1 MGKLDKEQEARMA
14 GMSYGVRIAR
24 EKGIDEAEKEL
35 KLRGALGVGLLIDN
49 TRLDK
54 AFEILATTLYG
65 NIMTTALSAL
75 ADSEGFGEKRLRRFK
90 EAYDHKSMCLVSLDQ
105 YAEHFV
111 TFEDMAIDLKK
122 RYNIDMNAEM
132 IALNQK
138 VIDKGRR
145 VLPNVI
151 KLLEHENQHEAAD
164 VLREHLHE
172 AVAVWQIRKN
182 LKATSVRSQ
191 ARESMR

>member
-14 GMSYGVRIAR
+14 GMAYALGIA
-24 EKGIDEAEKEL
+24 EKKGIDGLRKEL
-35 KLRGALGVGLLIDN
+35 QMRGALRVGLLIDN
-49 TRLDK
+49 DRLDK

-111 TFEDMAIDLKK
+111 TFEDT
-122 RYNIDMNAEM
+122 MNAEM
-132 IALNQK
+132 IASNQE

-172 AVAVWQIRKN
+172 AVAVW
-182 LKATSVRSQ
+182 
-191 ARESMR
+191 

>member
-1 MGKLDKEQEARMA
+1 MPGIS
-14 GMSYGVRIAR
+14 GSVRR
-24 EKGIDEAEKEL
+24 
-35 KLRGALGVGLLIDN
+35 
-49 TRLDK
+49 
-54 AFEILATTLYG
+54 
-65 NIMTTALSAL
+65 
-75 ADSEGFGEKRLRRFK
+75 
-90 EAYDHKSMCLVSLDQ
+90 
-105 YAEHFV
+105 

-132 IALNQK
+132 IASNQE

-172 AVAVWQIRKN
+172 AVAVW
-182 LKATSVRSQ
+182 
-191 ARESMR
+191 

>member
-122 RYNIDMNAEM
+122 RYNMDMNAEM
-132 IALNQK
+132 IALNKK

-172 AVAVWQIRKN
+172 AVAVW
-182 LKATSVRSQ
+182 
-191 ARESMR
+191 

>member
-1 MGKLDKEQEARMA
+1 MGKIDKEQKARMD
-14 GMSYGVRIAR
+14 GMAYALKIAK
-24 EKGIDEAEKEL
+24 EKGIDGLENEIKARGILGVNLTVDSKTLRESYESMCTTLFQNMKTVFLQVLIKEL
-35 KLRGALGVGLLIDN
+35 
-49 TRLDK
+49 
-54 AFEILATTLYG
+54 
-65 NIMTTALSAL
+65 
-75 ADSEGFGEKRLRRFK
+75 GFGEKRLRRFK

-132 IALNQK
+132 IASNQE

-172 AVAVWQIRKN
+172 AVAVW
-182 LKATSVRSQ
+182 
-191 ARESMR
+191 

>member
-14 GMSYGVRIAR
+14 GMAYALGIA
-24 EKGIDEAEKEL
+24 EKKGIDGLRKEL
-35 KLRGALGVGLLIDN
+35 QMRG
-49 TRLDK
+49 
-54 AFEILATTLYG
+54 
-65 NIMTTALSAL
+65 
-75 ADSEGFGEKRLRRFK
+75 
-90 EAYDHKSMCLVSLDQ
+90 AYDHKSMCLVSLDQ

-132 IALNQK
+132 IASNQE

-151 KLLEHENQHEAAD
+151 KLLERENQHEAAD

-172 AVAVWQIRKN
+172 AVAVW
-182 LKATSVRSQ
+182 
-191 ARESMR
+191 

>member
-14 GMSYGVRIAR
+14 GMAYALGIA
-24 EKGIDEAEKEL
+24 EKKGIDGLRKEL
-35 KLRGALGVGLLIDN
+35 QMRGAL
-49 TRLDK
+49 K

-132 IALNQK
+132 IASNQD

-172 AVAVWQIRKN
+172 AVAVW
-182 LKATSVRSQ
+182 
-191 ARESMR
+191 

>member
-1 MGKLDKEQEARMA
+1 MGKLDKEQEDRMA
-14 GMSYGVRIAR
+14 GMAYALGIA
-24 EKGIDEAEKEL
+24 EKKGIDGLRKEL
-35 KLRGALGVGLLIDN
+35 QMRGALRVGLLIDN
-49 TRLDK
+49 DRLDK

-90 EAYDHKSMCLVSLDQ
+90 EAYNHKSMCLVSLDQ

-132 IALNQK
+132 IASNQE

-172 AVAVWQIRKN
+172 AVAVW
-182 LKATSVRSQ
+182 
-191 ARESMR
+191 

>member
-1 MGKLDKEQEARMA
+1 
-14 GMSYGVRIAR
+14 
-24 EKGIDEAEKEL
+24 
-35 KLRGALGVGLLIDN
+35 
-49 TRLDK
+49 
-54 AFEILATTLYG
+54 
-65 NIMTTALSAL
+65 
-75 ADSEGFGEKRLRRFK
+75 
-90 EAYDHKSMCLVSLDQ
+90 MCLVSLDQ

-111 TFEDMAIDLKK
+111 TFEDMAIGLKK

-132 IALNQK
+132 IASNQE

-172 AVAVWQIRKN
+172 AVAVW
-182 LKATSVRSQ
+182 
-191 ARESMR
+191 

>member
-1 MGKLDKEQEARMA
+1 
-14 GMSYGVRIAR
+14 
-24 EKGIDEAEKEL
+24 
-35 KLRGALGVGLLIDN
+35 
-49 TRLDK
+49 
-54 AFEILATTLYG
+54 
-65 NIMTTALSAL
+65 
-75 ADSEGFGEKRLRRFK
+75 
-90 EAYDHKSMCLVSLDQ
+90 
-105 YAEHFV
+105 
-111 TFEDMAIDLKK
+111 MAIDLKK

-172 AVAVWQIRKN
+172 AVAVW
-182 LKATSVRSQ
+182 
-191 ARESMR
+191 

>member
-1 MGKLDKEQEARMA
+1 MLFR
-14 GMSYGVRIAR
+14 S
-24 EKGIDEAEKEL
+24 
-35 KLRGALGVGLLIDN
+35 
-49 TRLDK
+49 
-54 AFEILATTLYG
+54 
-65 NIMTTALSAL
+65 
-75 ADSEGFGEKRLRRFK
+75 
-90 EAYDHKSMCLVSLDQ
+90 
-105 YAEHFV
+105 AEHFV
-111 TFEDMAIDLKK
+111 AFEDMAIDLKK

-172 AVAVWQIRKN
+172 AVAVW
-182 LKATSVRSQ
+182 
-191 ARESMR
+191 

>member
-1 MGKLDKEQEARMA
+1 MIINPCAW
-14 GMSYGVRIAR
+14 
-24 EKGIDEAEKEL
+24 
-35 KLRGALGVGLLIDN
+35 
-49 TRLDK
+49 
-54 AFEILATTLYG
+54 
-65 NIMTTALSAL
+65 
-75 ADSEGFGEKRLRRFK
+75 
-90 EAYDHKSMCLVSLDQ
+90 SLDQ

-111 TFEDMAIDLKK
+111 TFEDMAIGLKK

-132 IALNQK
+132 IASNQE

-172 AVAVWQIRKN
+172 AVAVW
-182 LKATSVRSQ
+182 
-191 ARESMR
+191 